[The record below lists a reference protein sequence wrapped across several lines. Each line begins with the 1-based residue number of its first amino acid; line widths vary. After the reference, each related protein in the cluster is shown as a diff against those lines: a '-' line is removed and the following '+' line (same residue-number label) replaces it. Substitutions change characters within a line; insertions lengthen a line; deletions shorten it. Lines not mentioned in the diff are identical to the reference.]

1 MRRARLFVVVLLF
14 SLAVLGSGASSAP
27 PAPPAPGFRSQSQT
41 PRPMRPQ
48 QRLLENGLL
57 LTWYGNPWSE
67 RMGILGRM
75 QDGAL
80 AAGLK
85 RQAAEYAA
93 VTKKKVVPAYE
104 LVAVIAQPLPGADGR
119 YRRRESRHVI
129 DRMLREARAAGFKL
143 VLDVQTGHSTVLSE
157 LSYLA
162 PYLQEPDVY
171 LALDPEFSMGAGGVP
186 GARIGTMRADDV
198 NDAIAVL
205 EYLQERFQLPPKVL
219 IVHQFTMQM
228 LPDKEKIWS
237 SDALDVVLVAD
248 GFGPPALKR
257 NTYSMV
263 LRQHP
268 LAFSGFKLFYI
279 QDTDLLKPPQVLALT
294 PSPSVV
300 IYQ

>member
-80 AAGLK
+80 AAGLR